1 MGKAAKMKQI
11 RKLVKN
17 LPNVPVNRVVYEK
30 MKGFDL
36 SEMGIESVG
45 GKPIVAH
52 GTYTRKKVVTIGA
65 NHEKN
70 MKNMYKKFGQV
81 GVNGYLGQVEAY
93 VDNQNKQA
101 NANH

>member
-17 LPNVPVNRVVYEK
+17 LPYVPVNRVVYEK
-30 MKGFDL
+30 MKGIDL
-36 SEMGIESVG
+36 KEMGFETVG
-45 GKPIVAH
+45 GKPIINH
-52 GTYTRKKVVTIGA
+52 GTYKRRNVVTSDA

-81 GVNGYLGQVEAY
+81 GVNGYLGEVQAY
-93 VDNQNKQA
+93 VDNQKKLSD
-101 NANH
+101 ANH